1 MNLYQFKVF
10 KFTLDQA
17 SCHAVQD
24 SLEFRLVTFFILLL
38 LVVIIVIVS
47 VNRTTHVLQPQMAVH
62 RAAQQVGL

>member
-38 LVVIIVIVS
+38 LLVVIVS